1 MFGFLRICPTLISPH
16 VQGLSRSLTFLLT
29 VASLKLFPLLESG
42 LQLSGTFLLYS
53 GVLAA
58 GLPLVMWTMPET
70 KDVNI
75 ANINNIFRR
84 HVRV

>member
-1 MFGFLRICPTLISPH
+1 M
-16 VQGLSRSLTFLLT
+16 QGLSRSLTFLLT
-29 VASLKLFPLLESG
+29 VASLKLFPLLESS

-75 ANINNIFRR
+75 AEINNIFRR
-84 HVRV
+84 HVRGV